1 MRALNPG
8 DLIYALWPDQAV
20 SLIISC
26 DADILRKLR
35 KCLNIQFLT
44 EKKEIKL
51 SFSRVLGDAAI
62 VRASDL

>member
-8 DLIYALWPDQAV
+8 DLIYALWPDQSV

-26 DADILRKLR
+26 DADILRK
-35 KCLNIQFLT
+35 CLNIQSLP

-62 VRASDL
+62 MRASDL

>member
-8 DLIYALWPDQAV
+8 DLIYALWPDQSV

-26 DADILRKLR
+26 DADILR

-62 VRASDL
+62 MRASDL